1 MTIIIIFKK
10 KITVVSLSASVD
22 IRIQQNQVNTEKK
35 WIVHL
40 LYTMCQ
46 YHKLNL
52 RIPPLY
58 HSLIITQGL
67 LRLCKASKD
76 MQAKAD
82 EVMKPVQ
89 LNIQVK
95 QDPLI

>member
-1 MTIIIIFKK
+1 
-10 KITVVSLSASVD
+10 
-22 IRIQQNQVNTEKK
+22 
-35 WIVHL
+35 
-40 LYTMCQ
+40 MCQ

-58 HSLIITQGL
+58 HSHIITQGL
-67 LRLCKASKD
+67 LRLCKASED

-82 EVMKPVQ
+82 EVMKTVQ
-89 LNIQVK
+89 LNIQAK